1 MSGADAPALSP
12 EEASF
17 ADAEVERALAP
28 YVGQLSAPALAWMR
42 EQLAEA
48 VRAEGAALV
57 RAAYPRE
64 VDRSGEV
71 FRGHADATDP
81 ARAARRR

>member
-48 VRAEGAALV
+48 VRADGAALV

-71 FRGHADATDP
+71 FRGPADVDA